1 MVGDEQPQNV
11 RALMRDPI
19 ALPAQA
25 DGLAGLF
32 LDGLLLVRGEL
43 VYPLLKAIR
52 LWEGNLLRFGCGE
65 ITLSRRPAN

>member
-1 MVGDEQPQNV
+1 MISCLPSTWSATSSAEDV

-25 DGLAGLF
+25 DRLAGLF
-32 LDGLLLVRGEL
+32 LDGLLLVGGEL

-52 LWEGNLLRFGCGE
+52 LREGQSSCASLLR
-65 ITLSRRPAN
+65 